1 MALVKDLYLAAKHHL
16 KEKKRSLALKLA
28 AEILFVDCGL
38 KPGFLYDLSGA
49 GVEEIQGYLK
59 ALHQMGFIKGP
70 LHVLNMA
77 DTVLIVNV
85 SSTVSYLRLLLDRE
99 DLHVIDVSAKLK
111 QPEMFNQDRLC
122 QIRSQLSDLLTLL
135 KPNQDT
141 KPDIISIGDIPCPE
155 WNLCTMFGF
164 LLHFPAVYWFDTS
177 KSFENCL
184 SFTPLKHFTVQTT
197 CPKVGLQK
205 IQVYSFT
212 IPESVYQSVQTLL
225 QTWIEGLRQMFHA
238 QGHFTDLEIITET
251 VTLPAVA
258 L

>member
-1 MALVKDLYLAAKHHL
+1 MSLLKDLHLAARHHL
-16 KEKKRSLALKLA
+16 EERKTSLALKLA

-38 KPGFLYDLSGA
+38 KPAFLYDLSGA
-49 GVEEIQGYLK
+49 GVLQIQGYLK
-59 ALHQMGFIKGP
+59 ELHQLGFISGP

-77 DTVLIVNV
+77 DTIVIINV
-85 SSTVSYLRLLLDRE
+85 SSTVSYLSSLLERE
-99 DLHVIDVSAKLK
+99 DLHVIDVSAQLK

-122 QIRSQLSDLLTLL
+122 QIRSHLSDLLVLL
-135 KPNQDT
+135 KPHQDT
-141 KPDIISIGDIPCPE
+141 QPGIISAADITCPE

-164 LLHFPAVYWFDTS
+164 LLHFPVVYWFDAS

-197 CPKVGLQK
+197 CPEVGLQK

-212 IPESVYQSVQTLL
+212 IPESIYQSVQTLL
-225 QTWIEGLRQMFHA
+225 QMWTKGLRQMFCT
-238 QGHFTDLEIITET
+238 QSHFTDLEIITET